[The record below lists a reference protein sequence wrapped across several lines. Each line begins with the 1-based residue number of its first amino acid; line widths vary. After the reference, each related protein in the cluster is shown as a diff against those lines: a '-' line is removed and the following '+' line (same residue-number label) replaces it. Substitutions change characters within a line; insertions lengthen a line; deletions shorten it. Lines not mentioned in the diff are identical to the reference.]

1 MTAEL
6 TRALRVDLCLTEGQ
20 LLRHHGVRLEQLP
33 FGFHVTVA
41 ELGNTAE
48 ATTKAQVAL
57 VTLYQLGISAAH
69 LRHFAITAEARRALG
84 AALEDWTAVRVQGQ
98 THLPDAI
105 WRTGSQRWAIEIDT
119 ASYRPEK
126 VNEKIR
132 RFDAEFDEQL
142 WFTSSKRRAD
152 SLRLRY
158 GLEAIVV
165 DWL

>member
-1 MTAEL
+1 MLAEL

-33 FGFHVTVA
+33 AGFHVTRA
-41 ELGNTAE
+41 ALGNTAE
-48 ATTKAQVAL
+48 ATIRAEVAL

-69 LRHFAITAEARRALG
+69 LRHFAITAEARRTLG
-84 AALEDWTAVRVQGQ
+84 AALEDWTVVRVQGQ

-105 WRTGSQRWAIEIDT
+105 WRTGRGRWAIEIDT

-126 VNEKIR
+126 VKEKIR
-132 RFDAEFDEQL
+132 RFDAEFDGQV
-142 WFTSSKRRAD
+142 WFTSSRRRAD

-158 GLEAIVV
+158 GLEAEVV
-165 DWL
+165 AWL

>member
-1 MTAEL
+1 MTTEL
-6 TRALRVDLCLTEGQ
+6 TRALRMDMCLTEGQ
-20 LLRHHGVRLEQLP
+20 LWRHHGVRLEQLP
-33 FGFHVTVA
+33 SGFHVTRA
-41 ELGNTAE
+41 DLGNTAE

-57 VTLYQLGISAAH
+57 VTLYQLGLSPPH

-84 AALEDWTAVRVQGQ
+84 AALEDWTPVRVQGQ
-98 THLPDAI
+98 THLPDAV
-105 WRTGSQRWAIEIDT
+105 WRTGTLRWAIEIDT

-132 RFDAEFDEQL
+132 RFHAEFDGQM
-142 WFTSSKRRAD
+142 WFTSSRRRAL

-158 GLEAIVV
+158 GLEAVVV